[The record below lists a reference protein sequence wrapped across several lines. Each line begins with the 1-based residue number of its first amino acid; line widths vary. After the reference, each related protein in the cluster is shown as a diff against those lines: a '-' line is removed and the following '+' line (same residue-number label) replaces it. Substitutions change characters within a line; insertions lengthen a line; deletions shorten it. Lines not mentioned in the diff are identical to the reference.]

1 MNIKSIKP
9 ISITLS
15 SLIGFGVLGVIFTF
29 MYYNFINTFLIEERQ
44 ISLEELRVIEEKEIA
59 FKKQFSTLAIPNK
72 SQQTALTK
80 VVAKHKSISS
90 IAVIHD
96 GYFVYSTYGIRD
108 RKVEKTLEPGFYVK
122 PKSAL
127 TKKPIIYY
135 QLQLSDKTYIRIYF
149 KPLTLDVIDRI
160 GDGYIDFGSIILATD
175 NKVIKNNIRS
185 INNQFNPETITLNI
199 DVNHLAAIKVFMI
212 HKLGYIITIVI
223 ILLISCYLLSKKI
236 KQEFIKYQI
245 RHHRIKPY
253 LQPIIDRD
261 GHIIGAEILARWI
274 TNKGE
279 LVAPY
284 LFIPYIEQ
292 EKLTPL
298 LTCSLLA
305 QIHNS
310 NVLNNAKAFK
320 LSFNLTE
327 LCLFEPKVYALS
339 KRLAQHCRLVLEFTE
354 STPFI
359 RKDTPEKMLVYRQHG
374 VEFAIDD
381 YGTGFS
387 APHYLTEYKF
397 DYLKID
403 KCFIDNLDDNKEKST
418 HLIESIVFL
427 AKKLN
432 LELVAEGVET
442 DIQKNIL
449 KTLGIRYFQGFLFYK
464 PMDLKA
470 FSQLIAKS
478 DKP

>member
-1 MNIKSIKP
+1 M
-9 ISITLS
+9 
-15 SLIGFGVLGVIFTF
+15 
-29 MYYNFINTFLIEERQ
+29 
-44 ISLEELRVIEEKEIA
+44 
-59 FKKQFSTLAIPNK
+59 
-72 SQQTALTK
+72 
-80 VVAKHKSISS
+80 
-90 IAVIHD
+90 
-96 GYFVYSTYGIRD
+96 
-108 RKVEKTLEPGFYVK
+108 
-122 PKSAL
+122 
-127 TKKPIIYY
+127 
-135 QLQLSDKTYIRIYF
+135 
-149 KPLTLDVIDRI
+149 
-160 GDGYIDFGSIILATD
+160 
-175 NKVIKNNIRS
+175 
-185 INNQFNPETITLNI
+185 
-199 DVNHLAAIKVFMI
+199 
-212 HKLGYIITIVI
+212 
-223 ILLISCYLLSKKI
+223 
-236 KQEFIKYQI
+236 
-245 RHHRIKPY
+245 
-253 LQPIIDRD
+253 
-261 GHIIGAEILARWI
+261 
-274 TNKGE
+274 
-279 LVAPY
+279 
-284 LFIPYIEQ
+284 
-292 EKLTPL
+292 
-298 LTCSLLA
+298 
-305 QIHNS
+305 
-310 NVLNNAKAFK
+310 LNNAKAFK

-403 KCFIDNLDDNKEKST
+403 KCFIDNINDKKEEST

-427 AKKLN
+427 AKKMN

-470 FSQLIAKS
+470 FSQLIAKN

>member
-1 MNIKSIKP
+1 MNIKYIKP
-9 ISITLS
+9 LSIAISL
-15 SLIGFGVLGVIFTF
+15 LVCVVVLGTVFTI
-29 MYYNFINTFLIEERQ
+29 MYQSFIHTFLTEERR
-44 ISLEELRVIEEKEIA
+44 ISLEELRVVKEEELA
-59 FKKQFSTLAIPNK
+59 FKKQFSTLAIPDE
-72 SQQTALTK
+72 SQQQALTK
-80 VVAKHKSISS
+80 IVAKHKCMSS
-90 IAVIHD
+90 IGVIHD
-96 GYFVYSTYGIRD
+96 GYFVYSTYGKRD
-108 RKVEKTLEPGFYVK
+108 RKVKKGLEPGFYIK
-122 PKSAL
+122 QKSML
-127 TKKPIIYY
+127 TSNPVIYY
-135 QLQLSDKTYIRIYF
+135 LLHLNDNTSIRIYF
-149 KPLTLDVIDRI
+149 KPLKLKVLDRI
-160 GDGYIDFGSIILATD
+160 GEGYLNFCGIQLATN
-175 NKVIKNNIRS
+175 NKILKNKLNIVHSRFDLENIMTGVNIDRVS
-185 INNQFNPETITLNI
+185 VITLFI
-199 DVNHLAAIKVFMI
+199 TR
-212 HKLGYIITIVI
+212 KLGYICSLSI
-223 ILLISCYLLSKKI
+223 ILLISCYFLTKKI
-236 KQEFIKYQI
+236 EREFIKYQI

-253 LQPIIDRD
+253 LQPIVDRD

-359 RKDTPEKMLVYRQHG
+359 RKDTPEKMQVYRQHG
-374 VEFAIDD
+374 AEFSIDD

-403 KCFIDNLDDNKEKST
+403 KCFIDNLNDSKEKST

-470 FSQLIAKS
+470 FSQLITKS
-478 DKP
+478 DEP